1 MSVTT
6 KQYSKKPLFVE
17 AVRVTRRNFADL
29 TKWCDGKVEIEGADH
44 HKHPGAKYIKIDAHN
59 PLNAR
64 QTKAFVGDWILQ
76 SERGFKVY
84 THQSFC
90 ESFDLVVELE
100 HTPVYPREDGPH
112 TIIGPEC
119 FAMKDGSVLCWKGT
133 NYVPQGADR
142 RVETEATSLDDDID
156 CCVPQ

>member
-1 MSVTT
+1 MTIIT

-29 TKWCDGKVEIEGADH
+29 TKWCEGNVETEGADH

-64 QTKAFVGDWILQ
+64 QTKAFVGDWILK

-90 ESFDLVVELE
+90 ESFDLVV
-100 HTPVYPREDGPH
+100 
-112 TIIGPEC
+112 
-119 FAMKDGSVLCWKGT
+119 
-133 NYVPQGADR
+133 
-142 RVETEATSLDDDID
+142 
-156 CCVPQ
+156 